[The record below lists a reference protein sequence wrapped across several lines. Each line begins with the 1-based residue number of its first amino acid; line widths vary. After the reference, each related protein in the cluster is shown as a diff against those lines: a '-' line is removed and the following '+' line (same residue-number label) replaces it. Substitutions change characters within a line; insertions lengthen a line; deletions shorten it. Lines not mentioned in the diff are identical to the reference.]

1 MMAVGH
7 AKLTGTNVKRVE
19 APRLLTG
26 RGQFIDDITLPGMVA
41 VAFVRSPYAHAT
53 IRGIDVSEALQSPGV
68 LAVLTGEE
76 ARLEARPLQAKLH
89 EAPGLERL
97 ARTYRIA
104 DWYPLAFGRVR
115 FMGEAVVAVVAET
128 RYLAEDA
135 AQKVSVDYEPLP
147 TVTDVKRAL
156 EPTAP
161 LLYPE
166 WGDNV
171 MLRADSRYGDPDFAF
186 RDASVVV
193 GETFR
198 TNRCTGLSIETR
210 GCIAA
215 YDPSSESLSLWTSSQ
230 IPHVVRMTVAQLMG
244 FPENKLRV
252 IAPDIGGGFGIK
264 SHVFPEEIVVCLLAR
279 RVARPVKWIE
289 DRSENLQSAIHARQ
303 GLFTVELAAS
313 NEGSILGLRA
323 KLVSDA
329 GAYPAYPGTS
339 NEPLHM
345 SVILPGPYRI
355 QNYQYEMFNV
365 VTNKSPLGPY
375 RAVGAPMATYMVEY
389 LVDCLARELKMDPVE
404 LRAKNLIRPEDFP
417 YTTATGL
424 VYDSGSYAESL
435 QKILELTN
443 YGNFRQEQQCLRAQG
458 RYVGLG
464 IACYV
469 EITAP
474 GSMFYAIWDQSGFDT
489 VTVRL
494 TISGKINVETGMS
507 CPGQGYQT
515 TLAQIVGDEFE
526 VGLDDVTI
534 LMGDSSATPFSWGSH
549 SSRFT
554 VVCGGAARLAARK
567 VKEKLFDIAARFLDV
582 DPDQIEMRNGR
593 IGVRGKSEQELALA
607 EVCKLAMVRPD
618 RVPGSTPA
626 ALEATQSYEPPPLTT
641 PNATHLAI
649 VEVDPETG
657 QVQILRYI
665 VAHDCGK
672 MINPMIVD
680 GQIRGGA
687 TQGIGNALYED
698 LVYDEQGQLRTGSL
712 MHYLIPTTM
721 ETPDIEIIHLETPSS
736 LTQGGVKGMGEGGA
750 IAPPGA
756 LANAVADA
764 LSPFGVKVNEL
775 PITPERLWRQI
786 QQARER
792 GGVDE
797 GPFRAR
803 KNSRSDESG
812 FTGERE

>member
-1 MMAVGH
+1 MASAH
-7 AKLTGTNVKRVE
+7 AKLSGTSVKRVE
-19 APRLLTG
+19 DPRLLTG
-26 RGQFIDDITLPGMVA
+26 RGQFINDITLPGMAA
-41 VAFVRSPYAHAT
+41 VAFVRSPYAHAR
-53 IRGIDVSEALQSPGV
+53 IRGIDVSEALRSPGV
-68 LAVLTGEE
+68 LTILTGEQ

-97 ARTYRIA
+97 ARSYRIA
-104 DWYPLAFGRVR
+104 DWYPLAFACVR
-115 FMGEAVVAVVAET
+115 FVGEAVAAVVAESP
-128 RYLAEDA
+128 YLAEDA
-135 AQKVSVDYEPLP
+135 ARKIIMDYEPLP
-147 TVTDVKRAL
+147 TVARVEKAL
-156 EPTAP
+156 EQEAP

-171 MLRADSRYGDPDFAF
+171 MLRADSSFGDPERAF
-186 RDASVVV
+186 RDADVVV
-193 GETFR
+193 SETFR

-210 GCIAA
+210 GCIAD
-215 YDPSSESLSLWTSSQ
+215 YDPASEGLRLWTSSQ
-230 IPHVVRMTVAQLMG
+230 IPHVVRMTVARLMG
-244 FPENKLRV
+244 FPENKLQV

-264 SHVFPEEIVVCLLAR
+264 SHVFPEEIVICLLAR

-303 GLFTVELAAS
+303 GVFTVELAAS
-313 NEGSILGLRA
+313 SDGTFLGLRA

-355 QNYQYEMFNV
+355 RNYQYEMLNV

-389 LVDCLARELKMDPVE
+389 LVDCLARELKMDPAGI
-404 LRAKNLIRPEDFP
+404 RTRNLIRPEEFP

-435 QKILELTN
+435 QKALERAN
-443 YGNFRQEQQCLRAQG
+443 YQDFREEQRRLRTQG
-458 RYVGLG
+458 RYIGLG
-464 IACYV
+464 ISCYV

-489 VTVRL
+489 ITVRL
-494 TISGKINVETGMS
+494 TISGKIIVETGMS

-515 TLAQIVGDEFE
+515 TLAQIVGDEFG

-534 LMGDSSATPFSWGSH
+534 LMGDTNNTPFSWGSH

-554 VVCGGAARLAARK
+554 VVCGGAAQLAARK
-567 VKEKLFDIAARFLDV
+567 VKERLFDIAARSLNV
-582 DPDQIEMRNGR
+582 GPDQIAMHHGR
-593 IGVRGKSEQELALA
+593 IGVRGSPDRELTLA
-607 EVCKLAMVRPD
+607 EVCKLAIVRPD
-618 RVPGSTPA
+618 LVPGGAPSV
-626 ALEATQSYEPPPLTT
+626 LEATQSYEPPPLTT
-641 PNATHLAI
+641 PNATHLAV

-680 GQIRGGA
+680 GQIRGGT

-698 LVYDEQGQLRTGSL
+698 LFYDEQGQLLAGSL
-712 MHYLIPTTM
+712 MDYLIPTTM
-721 ETPDIEIIHLETPSS
+721 ETPEIEIIHLETPSS

-764 LSPFGVKVNEL
+764 LSPFGVKMNEL
-775 PITPERLWRQI
+775 PITPERIWRQI
-786 QQARER
+786 QQARKR
-792 GGVDE
+792 GGDRAE
-797 GPFRAR
+797 LIRAR
-803 KNSRSDESG
+803 KNSRGNESDS
-812 FTGERE
+812 TGERM